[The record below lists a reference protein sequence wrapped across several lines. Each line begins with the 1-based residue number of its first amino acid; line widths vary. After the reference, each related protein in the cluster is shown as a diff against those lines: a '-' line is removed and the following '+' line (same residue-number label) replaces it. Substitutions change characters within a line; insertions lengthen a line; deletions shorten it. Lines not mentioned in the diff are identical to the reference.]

1 MIRKL
6 LVAIAIATL
15 TFFSIAP
22 SAAHGSSTISTPAA
36 DSKVLVMPSVVSI
49 EFDGKLQTL
58 GTEKINLIT
67 VTDPAGQVISDGV
80 SLVEGAKLS
89 TRISILDSTGLIS
102 VHYRIVSQDGHPV
115 EGDYTF
121 TVGPAPTL
129 TSEATE
135 EPGVNW
141 QSNGVKEE
149 SKNLSFA
156 GIFAIIILATTALVV
171 IRRKYRK
178 EG

>member
-6 LVAIAIATL
+6 LISIAIAAL
-15 TFFSIAP
+15 TFFSITP
-22 SAAHGSSTISTPAA
+22 SQAHGSSTTSTPAA

-67 VTDPAGQVISDGV
+67 VTDPTGQVISDGV

-89 TRISILDSTGLIS
+89 TKISNADSTGLMS

-115 EGDYTF
+115 EGEYSF
-121 TVGPAPTL
+121 TVGPAPTP
-129 TSEATE
+129 TSEETK
-135 EPGVNW
+135 EPGVIW
-141 QSNGVKEE
+141 KSNGLKEK
-149 SKNLSFA
+149 SKVLSFA
-156 GIFAIIILATTALVV
+156 GFFPIIVVALTAFVL
-171 IRRKYRK
+171 IRRNSRR
-178 EG
+178 